1 MSFLL
6 TGKNDLNKI
15 NLLGK
20 NKRTKDI
27 PHEIQKIKI
36 RILNLF
42 ILPILSKQWLK
53 FQENLFL
60 LDQLKEKID
69 KYYQRYKIEDLLLY
83 KDLLD
88 IFGILV
94 EQHIQ
99 LEDMENKM
107 YGKDSDNQII
117 SMIYRTTMIKLKPE
131 YELYNSIIGKPKREE
146 NKSYNEDIISDIQKY
161 MVVENI
167 TYQMIKDLISNKYL
181 STMQ

>member
-1 MSFLL
+1 MTFLL
-6 TGKNDLNKI
+6 TGKNNSNKI
-15 NLLGK
+15 NLSGK

-27 PHEIQKIKI
+27 PNEIQKIKI

-42 ILPILSKQWLK
+42 ILPILSKQWSK

-88 IFGILV
+88 VLGILV

-99 LEDMENKM
+99 LEDMEKKM
-107 YGKDSDNQII
+107 YGKDNQII

-146 NKSYNEDIISDIQKY
+146 NQSYNEDIISDIQKY
-161 MVVENI
+161 MVLENV
-167 TYQMIKDLISNKYL
+167 TYQMIKDRVFNKYL
-181 STMQ
+181 STQ